1 MYLPMSTPASVTSD
15 VCTLV
20 EKANLPGVTLL
31 RPEMRGG
38 ERFSSRG
45 IGVWGIVLVRTGREH
60 RMSYVFFG
68 DGGD

>member
-1 MYLPMSTPASVTSD
+1 VYLPMSPLASVTSD

-20 EKANLPGVTLL
+20 EKANLPGITLL
-31 RPEMRGG
+31 RPETRGG

-45 IGVWGIVLVRTGREH
+45 IGAWGSVLVRRGREH
-60 RMSYVFFG
+60 RKSYAIFG

>member
-1 MYLPMSTPASVTSD
+1 MYLPMSPLASVTSD

-20 EKANLPGVTLL
+20 EKATLPGVTLL

-45 IGVWGIVLVRTGREH
+45 IGAWGIVLVRRGRGH
-60 RMSYVFFG
+60 RMSYAVFG